1 MPATGSPTLRVVPI
15 TEADLE
21 QVAALVNRAF
31 ATYEIFQGQRTS
43 PMDYLEEA
51 GEDSRVILVETGGRL
66 VGTGM
71 IARAERF
78 SEPEQ
83 MGPAGTDRPEV
94 ITPLESEHPWAGAL
108 YFGLAG
114 VEPELM
120 NNGIGRM
127 IVSQVEEIARAEGFP
142 RVALGT
148 LLEFGLVAYYEKLS
162 YRTVHTEVYPP
173 GHWSIV
179 VEHSHFEMVKDV

>member
-1 MPATGSPTLRVVPI
+1 MPSLSSPALRVVPI
-15 TEADLE
+15 AEADLE

-31 ATYEIFQGQRTS
+31 ATYEIFEDQRTS
-43 PMDYLEEA
+43 PTDYLEEA
-51 GEDSRVILVETGGRL
+51 GEDARVILVQSGGRL

-83 MGPAGTDRPEV
+83 MGPAGTERPNAS
-94 ITPLESEHPWAGAL
+94 TPIAAEHPWVGAL

-114 VEPELM
+114 VEPEFM
-120 NNGIGRM
+120 NKGIGRI
-127 IVSQVEEIARAEGFP
+127 IVTQVEEIARAEGFP

-148 LLEFGLVAYYEKLS
+148 LREFGLVAYYEKLN

-179 VEHSHFEMVKDV
+179 VEHCHFEMVKEV